1 MKMPILLL
9 AVASCWLCSIQEAA
23 AQEFRL
29 NGYVNYT
36 FDDRFDSRY
45 SNTSYFN
52 GKIEGNVMWG
62 VGVEYMLAPSYGIE
76 LQYQRMDTNVPVNYW
91 RNGDVFRDIELGINY
106 ISVGLTRYLAI
117 NDIVEPFGGAM
128 IGLMIA
134 DNKSPAAGEPT
145 SSTKFAWGLR
155 LGSNFWLT
163 DYIGLKVQAQLFSA
177 VEAVGGGFYIGT
189 GGVSG
194 GISPYSTIY
203 QFGLGGG
210 LAFRFGGF

>member
-1 MKMPILLL
+1 MKTPILFLGL
-9 AVASCWLCSIQEAA
+9 VLFGLCILPDVQ

-29 NGYVNYT
+29 NGYINYT
-36 FDDRFDSRY
+36 FDDSFDSRY
-45 SNTSYFN
+45 SATSYFN
-52 GKIEGNVMWG
+52 GRIEGNAMWG
-62 VGVEYMLAPSYGIE
+62 IGAEYMIAPNYGLEI
-76 LQYQRMDTNVPVNYW
+76 QYQRMDTNAPVNYW
-91 RNGDVFRDIELGINY
+91 RNGEVFRNLDLGINY
-106 ISVGLTRYLAI
+106 ILIGGTRYLAV
-117 NDIVEPFGGAM
+117 NEIVEPYGGAM
-128 IGLMIA
+128 IGLVIF

-145 SSTKFAWGLR
+145 TSTKFAWGVR

-163 DYIGLKVQAQLFSA
+163 DYIGLKVQGQLFSA

>member
-1 MKMPILLL
+1 MPILLL
-9 AVASCWLCSIQEAA
+9 AVACCWLCSIQEAA

-62 VGVEYMLAPSYGIE
+62 VGVEYMIAPSYGIE

-91 RNGDVFRDIELGINY
+91 RNGDVFRDIDLGINY
-106 ISVGLTRYLAI
+106 ISLGLTRYLAI

-145 SSTKFAWGLR
+145 SSTKFSWGLR

-163 DYIGLKVQAQLFSA
+163 DYVGLKVQGQLFSA
-177 VEAVGGGFYIGT
+177 VEALGGGFYIGT